1 MSSGMILT
9 LEERFQSNARGESC
23 NEVKGGEVV
32 LPLALHLLFI
42 VRPFEGADRSRSMQA
57 RPIRWER
64 RGCEGELR
72 KW

>member
-9 LEERFQSNARGESC
+9 LEERLQSNTRGESC

-32 LPLALHLLFI
+32 LHLALHLLFI

-57 RPIRWER
+57 RPIRCES
-64 RGCEGELR
+64 RGCEGGLR